1 MLLPT
6 VLFALVTV
14 GFVVPCLID
23 VVATPGYEVRHL
35 TRRTWIVLLVVFSVF
50 GAIAWLAVGR
60 PVRYRRAAYRPRYL
74 ARTVGM
80 AQRDALRRHP
90 AGRSMD
96 ALADSAFEAWPAG
109 RRMAP
114 ARVIGPDDDPE
125 FISELARRISGQR
138 ETGGDSLASAAA
150 TRISSARRRSA
161 GR

>member
-1 MLLPT
+1 MLLPA

-35 TRRTWIVLLVVFSVF
+35 TRRTWVVLLIVFSVF
-50 GAIAWLAVGR
+50 GATAWLAVGR

-90 AGRSMD
+90 AGRSID
-96 ALADSAFEAWPAG
+96 APGYGDFGAWPAD
-109 RRMAP
+109 RRTAP

-125 FISELARRISGQR
+125 FISELARRISEQR
-138 ETGGDSLASAAA
+138 ETGSDGLSASSGQACCL
-150 TRISSARRRSA
+150 A
-161 GR
+161 GRSCWPG